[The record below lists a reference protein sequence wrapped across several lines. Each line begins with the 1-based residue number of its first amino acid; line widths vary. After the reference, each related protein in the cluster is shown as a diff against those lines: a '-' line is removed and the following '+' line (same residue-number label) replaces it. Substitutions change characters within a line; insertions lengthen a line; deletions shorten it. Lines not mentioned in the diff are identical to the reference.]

1 MKRFD
6 AFKPVFPLALLLAG
20 AAPAAATDSGPGIP
34 IRATLLG
41 FEEVPSVFSEG
52 SGTFLGL
59 IDGAAID
66 FTLNYEGLA
75 AVTQAHIHFGQ
86 HHTNGGVV
94 VFLCTNLAPPAG
106 VPVPDP
112 CPPAAGKV
120 TGVLTADD
128 VVAAAAAQGIAA
140 GELDKLIEAILAGA
154 AYVNVH
160 TEAHPAGAI
169 RGQISVGRGFAA
181 H

>member
-1 MKRFD
+1 MKHF
-6 AFKPVFPLALLLAG
+6 AALNPVFPLALLLAG
-20 AAPAAATDSGPGIP
+20 TAPAAATDGGPGIP
-34 IRATLLG
+34 IRTTLLG

-59 IDGAAID
+59 IDGSVIE
-66 FTLNYEGLA
+66 FTLSYEGLA
-75 AVTQAHIHFGQ
+75 NVTQAHIHFGQ
-86 HHTNGGVV
+86 HHTNGGIV

-120 TGVLTADD
+120 AGVLTADD
-128 VVAAAAAQGIAA
+128 VLAVAAQGIDA
-140 GELDKLIEAILAGA
+140 GNLGQLIEAILAGA